1 MLILPRSSVSFFI
14 YYYRGKIIE
23 KEYGKSKVYFADQD
37 QFPVVDEAEMKQMD
51 IDIEN
56 LAEELNDLK
65 TSIDSLR
72 SSMIDLID

>member
-1 MLILPRSSVSFFI
+1 M
-14 YYYRGKIIE
+14 
-23 KEYGKSKVYFADQD
+23 YFADQS

-51 IDIEN
+51 VDIEN

-72 SSMIDLID
+72 SSMIDLISSC